1 MGAWMLCSSLF
12 LSVGL
17 RNRQLLQVTFCRCAH
32 FGAGKLNEILT
43 VDFGNHCP
51 ARHRRRRS
59 YRAACIA
66 AFHMTGI
73 EQSDAGSLTAICREI
88 GRAII
93 PALFFWFDVGQHHP
107 RNPRSAMAVTM
118 IFLGNSSFMAIWR
131 SGDLKRHA
139 EDSSHRNSAKQY
151 EPTHTFA

>member
-73 EQSDAGSLTAICREI
+73 EQSDAGSLTAICRKI

-107 RNPRSAMAVTM
+107 RCQSKKRY
-118 IFLGNSSFMAIWR
+118 G
-131 SGDLKRHA
+131 GYDDLFEKFFVHGYLEIGRFEKA
-139 EDSSHRNSAKQY
+139 RRRQFSPEFS
-151 EPTHTFA
+151 